1 MDNIVVLTTKGFYWL
16 TKNRLYKESTKI
28 TQTYITLQKHVTC
41 VTNNVYK
48 NERVPSFFMEYET
61 NQSVILCFKTR
72 MTNSELHTQ

>member
-28 TQTYITLQKHVTC
+28 TQPYITLLKHVTC

-48 NERVPSFFMEYET
+48 NGRVPSFFMEYKT
-61 NQSVILCFKTR
+61 NQSVILCLKTR
-72 MTNSELHTQ
+72 TTNSELHTH